1 MITDDTIICRCED
14 ITYKEVVDA
23 IDMGVTTVAEIKKT
37 LRAGM
42 GPCQGR
48 TCGRLIA
55 QIISRKTGKPMAKV
69 WEPSYR
75 PPLKTVP
82 LKILAGVGDEQ
93 D

>member
-1 MITDDTIICRCED
+1 MISEDTIICRCED
-14 ITYKEVVDA
+14 ITYGDVVNA
-23 IDMGVTTVAEIKKT
+23 IDMGIQTVTEIKKT

-55 QIISRKTGKPMAKV
+55 QIISQRTGKPIAEV
-69 WEPSYR
+69 WKPSYR

-82 LKILAGVGDEQ
+82 LKILAGVEDE
-93 D
+93 